1 MNATGAENGTLSASG
16 LVEASK
22 ARSRPVWQA
31 PFPPLMQELQR
42 GCKSQLGFET
52 LRMVPT

>member
-1 MNATGAENGTLSASG
+1 MNATKAENGTLPTSG